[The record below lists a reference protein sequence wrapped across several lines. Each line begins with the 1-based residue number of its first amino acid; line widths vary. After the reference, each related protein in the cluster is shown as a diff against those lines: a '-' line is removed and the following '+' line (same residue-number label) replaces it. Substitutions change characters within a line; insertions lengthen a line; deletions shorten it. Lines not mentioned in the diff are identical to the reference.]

1 MARGGFSRSDRH
13 LSPTHAP
20 PPSLPHFH
28 VAAAMTTTSHG
39 DVWLH
44 SRRQNVAIQA
54 AGRRRAAN
62 HLGVLN
68 QGLVAL
74 TFSPAVSHSSQ

>member
-1 MARGGFSRSDRH
+1 MAQGGFSRSDRH

-20 PPSLPHFH
+20 PPSRCFPHFC
-28 VAAAMTTTSHG
+28 VAAATTTTSHG
-39 DVWLH
+39 DAWLH

-68 QGLVAL
+68 PCLVAI
-74 TFSPAVSHSSQ
+74 FASSLA